1 MPADFAGG
9 TRAGKGLDD
18 ALPNGL
24 DLFSCSRRGPAD
36 QRSPDP
42 ARRAVAGSRAAAR
55 GGDLRNRRPLE
66 QGGKGRLPGGRAE
79 HHTPITAIYSK
90 TAGASWMAAP
100 PPSARTRMSR
110 NSTSGCRP
118 PGERAIVTSSI
129 TAGASAGSRE
139 IGPAVQKFAAVST
152 VVVVST
158 GWELSVKGIIGLFGA
173 AVVASLYVSAFAQAP
188 PPGSY
193 QYSCRDIRMRGTTL
207 TAVCSRL
214 NGSEQLTA
222 LNVARCVGDIGNA
235 DGQLICNGGQPAEP
249 VADRCGDVDVW
260 NLTSHIYV
268 SPKGTDS
275 DSCGASPSSPC
286 GSIQRGIDRCGAKGC
301 GVLVRYGLYSLTEPI
316 RLREGVSVYGRCV
329 FDGDSDRKYRSVI
342 VAPPDGKPG
351 IIADKI
357 LLRTVLDGVFVRGSD
372 ATSPG
377 GASIAMTISNSI
389 FRNPGPVG
397 LAIAHTI

>member
-1 MPADFAGG
+1 M
-9 TRAGKGLDD
+9 
-18 ALPNGL
+18 
-24 DLFSCSRRGPAD
+24 
-36 QRSPDP
+36 
-42 ARRAVAGSRAAAR
+42 
-55 GGDLRNRRPLE
+55 
-66 QGGKGRLPGGRAE
+66 
-79 HHTPITAIYSK
+79 
-90 TAGASWMAAP
+90 
-100 PPSARTRMSR
+100 
-110 NSTSGCRP
+110 
-118 PGERAIVTSSI
+118 TSSI

-139 IGPAVQKFAAVST
+139 IGSAVQKFAAVST

-158 GWELSVKGIIGLFGA
+158 GRELSVKGIIGLFGA

-188 PPGSY
+188 PLGSY
-193 QYSCRDIRMRGTTL
+193 QDSCRDSRMRGTTL

-316 RLREGVSVYGRCV
+316 RLRQEVSVYGRCV

-377 GASIAMTISNSI
+377 GASIAMTVSNST
-389 FRNPGPVG
+389 G
-397 LAIAHTI
+397 LAIEHTILSSGKGADGAPGQTLLGNSGEGGAEPQWVAGGPGGGGGQACPSSSSSLPGRGGDGGPGTWNNSKGCAFECACSNNNDPQGKPGQDSGDAKGGGVGGGGHPGPGCSGRGMKR